1 MLSESRAMSQH
12 ERPSC
17 TIERVMRSA
26 LTRLNGLQSDENEL
40 EKGMIPEIVTRSTGD
55 LSTSVG
61 IVMVSTPARQH
72 DIVHLACCAPIL
84 PAVS

>member
-1 MLSESRAMSQH
+1 MSQH

-26 LTRLNGLQSDENEL
+26 LMRLNGLQSDENEI

-55 LSTSVG
+55 LSTSVR
-61 IVMVSTPARQH
+61 IVMVSTPARQL
-72 DIVHLACCAPIL
+72 DIVYPAYRALIL
-84 PAVS
+84 PVVS